1 MDTRRIR
8 ADDEELV
15 AGLDAAKAVAQL
27 ECATR
32 RLLDGSVCGPD
43 EIEVALAERDEAV
56 RAITAIDPAEL
67 EEPLAERLQLAFEDG
82 RRIRHRLTALYRDCD
97 GQLKRF
103 ERIVA
108 IQTEPSDI
116 CSLGSAG

>member
-27 ECATR
+27 ECANR
-32 RLLDGSVCGPD
+32 RLLDDSVCVAA
-43 EIEVALAERDEAV
+43 EIEAALAEREEAV
-56 RAITAIDPAEL
+56 RAVAAVDPAEL

-82 RRIRHRLTALYRDCD
+82 RRIRQRLAAFYGDCD
-97 GQLKRF
+97 GKLKRL
-103 ERIVA
+103 ERVA
-108 IQTEPSDI
+108 AIP
-116 CSLGSAG
+116 G

>member
-32 RLLDGSVCGPD
+32 RLLDDSGCAPD
-43 EIEVALAERDEAV
+43 EIEATLAERDEAV
-56 RAITAIDPAEL
+56 RAIAAIDPAEL

-82 RRIRHRLTALYRDCD
+82 RRIRHRLAALYRGCD
-97 GQLKRF
+97 GKLKRF
-103 ERIVA
+103 DRIAA
-108 IQTEPSDI
+108 IQPEPPDLR
-116 CSLGSAG
+116 SLGSAD

>member
-56 RAITAIDPAEL
+56 RVIAAMDPAEL

-82 RRIRHRLTALYRDCD
+82 GRIRQRLAGLYRGCD
-97 GQLKRF
+97 GKLKRF
-103 ERIVA
+103 ERINA
-108 IQTEPSDI
+108 IP
-116 CSLGSAG
+116 G